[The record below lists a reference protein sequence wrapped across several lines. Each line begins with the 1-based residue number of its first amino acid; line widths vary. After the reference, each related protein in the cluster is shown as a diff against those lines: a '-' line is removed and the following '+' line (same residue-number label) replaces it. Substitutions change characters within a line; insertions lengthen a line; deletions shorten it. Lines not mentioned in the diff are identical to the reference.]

1 MKFSSLQR
9 PLLKKSKSLFLS
21 SLFCSFKKSNKSKRS
36 NHSFSPH
43 SSALLKRATRAK
55 ERRAEKRKS
64 ERAKEQKSKRTKEHK
79 SERAKERKS
88 KRSKEQKNKRAKER
102 KSKRAKEQKSERANF
117 QPNLSDW
124 TMPDDSARMSM
135 RRLKS
140 RLLSSKYSS
149 NLISYYLLQQK
160 KLSDI
165 FTQFLFFNLFR

>member
-21 SLFCSFKKSNKSKRS
+21 SLFCSFKKSDKSKRS

-55 ERRAEKRKS
+55 ERSVTSK
-64 ERAKEQKSKRTKEHK
+64 RAKEQKSKRAKVQK

-102 KSKRAKEQKSERANF
+102 KIKRAKEQKSKRAKEQKSKGAKEQKSERANF

-149 NLISYYLLQQK
+149 NLIS
-160 KLSDI
+160 
-165 FTQFLFFNLFR
+165 